1 MYDDPDPIETSAIL
15 PEGPVPPMARTATRI
30 LDRYLFRETLE
41 TWVGVTGVLLLI
53 LLASRFA
60 FYLGDAASGRL
71 PGDAVFTLL
80 GLSVVNYLTLIVPLG
95 MFLAVM
101 LALGRMYRDSEMAAL
116 MACGVGVR
124 DLYRPLLRLAGILAV
139 VLLGLALLVGPW
151 AANKSFMVRKHAE
164 REAEIAVFESG
175 RFKATKD
182 GSAVYYAERVDERSL
197 SLDNVFVQR
206 LERLPAADGLPE
218 RERISLITAR
228 SGRQETDPETGE
240 RRLVLRDGRR
250 YSGSPGHPEF
260 SVIRFAEHG
269 IVIDVADPDYASK
282 DPRLLPTREL
292 LGSDEARR
300 LAELQWRIGI
310 PISVLVFGLLAL
322 PLARAN
328 PREGRFAR
336 FAAAILIY
344 VIYSNLLEVAR
355 LWVERG
361 RLDPQLGLWPVHLA
375 FVAVTLALLLR
386 QNGLRALRDDL
397 LGRRA
402 VRVA

>member
-1 MYDDPDPIETSAIL
+1 MPRAPN
-15 PEGPVPPMARTATRI
+15 RI

-80 GLSVVNYLTLIVPLG
+80 GLSIVNYLTLIVPLG

-101 LALGRMYRDSEMAAL
+101 LALGRMYRDSEMVA
-116 MACGVGVR
+116 MVACGVGVR
-124 DLYRPLLRLAGILAV
+124 DLYRPLLRLAGLLAV
-139 VLLGLALLVGPW
+139 LLLGLALLVGPW
-151 AANKSFMVRKHAE
+151 AAAKSFLVRKHAE

-175 RFKATKD
+175 RFKSTKD

-206 LERLPAADGLPE
+206 VEQVPGAAGEGP
-218 RERISLITAR
+218 RERVSIITAR

-292 LGSDEARR
+292 LGSDEPRR
-300 LAELQWRIGI
+300 IGELQWRLGI
-310 PISVLVFGLLAL
+310 PLSVLVFGLLAL
-322 PLARAN
+322 PMARAN

-336 FAAAILIY
+336 FAAAILVY
-344 VIYSNLLEVAR
+344 VTYSNLLEAAR
-355 LWVERG
+355 LWIERG
-361 RLDPQLGLWPVHLA
+361 KLDPALGLWSVHAL
-375 FVAVTLALLLR
+375 FVVGALLLLLQ
-386 QNGLRALRDDL
+386 QNGLRTLRDDL
-397 LGRRA
+397 LGRAPRRLA
-402 VRVA
+402 